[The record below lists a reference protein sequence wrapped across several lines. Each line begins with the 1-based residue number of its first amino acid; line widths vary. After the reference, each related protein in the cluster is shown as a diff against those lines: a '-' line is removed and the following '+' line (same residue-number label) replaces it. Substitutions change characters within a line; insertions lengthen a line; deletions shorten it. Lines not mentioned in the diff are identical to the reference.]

1 MAILFISRHPGSIA
15 WMKQQPIHVDRW
27 LEHLQIEDV
36 KPNDV
41 VIGILPIHLAC
52 QVCEMGARFLAL
64 DINMPSQKR
73 GVEMSEH
80 ELNTLGCSI
89 HEYVVHKVGFAIK

>member
-1 MAILFISRHPGSIA
+1 MATLFISRHPGAIE

-27 LEHLQIEDV
+27 LTHLQIEDV

-52 QVCEMGARFLAL
+52 QVCELGARFCAL
-64 DINMPSQKR
+64 EINMPSEKR
-73 GVEMSEH
+73 GVELQAH
-80 ELNTLGCSI
+80 ELNGMDCTI
-89 HEYVVHKVGFAIK
+89 KEYVITRR